1 MQIDKLSQVCGAI
14 LALLLLISA
23 AFAFDA
29 RADDIPA
36 EAVTNS
42 KLDNIQSTLDVIAQ
56 ELTPSEDAAESTPAP
71 DYTETLQRISDQLAD
86 LQETANLATQEE
98 VMQNP
103 FEKPFAEYDLKETLL
118 LIVAFI
124 LFVMVVFWFLT
135 NFIL

>member
-1 MQIDKLSQVCGAI
+1 MQIDKFSQVCGA
-14 LALLLLISA
+14 LVALLLLISA

-36 EAVTNS
+36 EAVTNA

-56 ELTPSEDAAESTPAP
+56 ELAPSEDAAEATPAP

-103 FEKPFAEYDLKETLL
+103 FEKPFEEYDLKETLL
-118 LIVAFI
+118 LVAVFI
-124 LFVMVVFWFLT
+124 LFAMAIFWILN
-135 NFIL
+135 NFVL

>member
-1 MQIDKLSQVCGAI
+1 MQIDKFSQVCGA
-14 LALLLLISA
+14 LVALLLLISA

-56 ELTPSEDAAESTPAP
+56 ELAPSEEVAEATPAP

-118 LIVAFI
+118 LVAAFI
-124 LFVMVVFWFLT
+124 LFAMAIFWILN
-135 NFIL
+135 NFVL

>member
-1 MQIDKLSQVCGAI
+1 MQIDKFSQVCGA
-14 LALLLLISA
+14 LLVLLLLISA

-29 RADDIPA
+29 KADDIPA

-42 KLDNIQSTLDVIAQ
+42 KLDNIQSTLDIIAQ
-56 ELTPSEDAAESTPAP
+56 ELAPAEDAAEATPAP
-71 DYTETLQRISDQLAD
+71 DYTETLQKISDQLAE

-118 LIVAFI
+118 LIAAVI
-124 LFVMVVFWFLT
+124 LFVVAVFWILT
-135 NFIL
+135 NFVL

>member
-1 MQIDKLSQVCGAI
+1 MQIDKFSQVCGAL

-23 AFAFDA
+23 VFAFDA

-56 ELTPSEDAAESTPAP
+56 ELAPSEDAAEATPAP
-71 DYTETLQRISDQLAD
+71 DYTETLQRISEQLAD

-118 LIVAFI
+118 LVAVFI
-124 LFVMVVFWFLT
+124 LFAMAIFWILN
-135 NFIL
+135 NFVL

>member
-1 MQIDKLSQVCGAI
+1 MQIDKFSQVCGAL

-23 AFAFDA
+23 VFVFDA

-56 ELTPSEDAAESTPAP
+56 ELAPSEDAAEATPAP

-98 VMQNP
+98 VMHNP
-103 FEKPFAEYDLKETLL
+103 FEKPFTEYDLKETLL

-124 LFVMVVFWFLT
+124 LFVMAVFWFLT